1 MKKSLLVLFYIL
13 FVSANIFAQSPE
25 IEIHSFSPEVLE
37 TNKNI
42 ELNVTLINRGD
53 AATENNIAATLTS
66 DNEYVTIIDGEASYG
81 SLAPN
86 ETQEATFSVMVSELC
101 PDKNDIT
108 FSLETVLEG
117 SSIESV
123 VTYDFE
129 YGMQGWTSIDAD
141 GDGFQWFNSETKLG
155 PGYGH
160 ESNFCMF

>member
-13 FVSANIFAQSPE
+13 FVSASIFAQSPE

-42 ELNVTLINRGD
+42 ELNVTLINKGD

-86 ETQEATFSVMVSELC
+86 ETQEATF
-101 PDKNDIT
+101 I
-108 FSLETVLEG
+108 
-117 SSIESV
+117 I
-123 VTYDFE
+123 
-129 YGMQGWTSIDAD
+129 I
-141 GDGFQWFNSETKLG
+141 
-155 PGYGH
+155 
-160 ESNFCMF
+160 